1 MVVISFLTQIYLSLV
16 LLIGLMKKAILMF
29 VVVLAA
35 AAVLG
40 GLAAV
45 PSTVQNAHANPCSD
59 IEVGGVGGG
68 GSSSNTEDT
77 GDVKIKC
84 ELEHVDVEED

>member
-1 MVVISFLTQIYLSLV
+1 
-16 LLIGLMKKAILMF
+16 MKKAILMF
-29 VVVLAA
+29 VVVLAT

-40 GLAAV
+40 GLAAI

-68 GSSSNTEDT
+68 ESNNNDEDT
-77 GDVKIKC
+77 GDVDLKC
-84 ELEHVDVEED
+84 DLEHVDVEEEPPV